1 MMVMMMVVLMMM
13 TIARWKSSIRNSLLR
28 NRGAHFLG
36 SGGFF
41 KIRNARVFTGG
52 AFLVSVSFAGVDEAV
67 DDVVC
72 YDAGNDHDND
82 AKYDNRP
89 MTPSRVRGPPANVA
103 SAVEN
108 STKTRPKT
116 EL

>member
-1 MMVMMMVVLMMM
+1 M
-13 TIARWKSSIRNSLLR
+13 
-28 NRGAHFLG
+28 F
-36 SGGFF
+36 
-41 KIRNARVFTGG
+41 
-52 AFLVSVSFAGVDEAV
+52 
-67 DDVVC
+67 VVC
-72 YDAGNDHDND
+72 DDAGNDHDND
-82 AKYDNRP
+82 FNYDNRP